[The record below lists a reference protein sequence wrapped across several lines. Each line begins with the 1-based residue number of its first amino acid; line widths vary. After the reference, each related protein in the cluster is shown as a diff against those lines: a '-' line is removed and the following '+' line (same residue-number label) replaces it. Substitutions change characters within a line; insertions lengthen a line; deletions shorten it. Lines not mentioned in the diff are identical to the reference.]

1 MTTLPSQCPKN
12 CTFLFSREKKGETL
26 DLICREDEKIATDL
40 DPLLPLYLLA

>member
-1 MTTLPSQCPKN
+1 MTTLPSQSSRN

-26 DLICREDEKIATDL
+26 DLICGEDEKIATDL